1 MTLTIEITSDYICPW
16 CYVAEDRLKQAIAQ
30 FTAEHPT
37 PDIQMVW
44 HPFELNPN
52 MPIPG
57 IDRKTYRS
65 NKFGSW
71 AYSQQLDDQTIQATQ
86 GDNVE
91 FRYDLM
97 DITPNTFNAHRLT
110 WFAAQQGQATTMAER
125 ILKAY
130 FTEGRNIGDADT
142 LGELAGDIGLDQD
155 AMNSFLR
162 SNSGTQTIRELERQA
177 IAQGIRGVPH
187 IRIGEQRLTGA
198 QAPGTFLQAL
208 QNAIQAP
215 AP

>member
-97 DITPNTFNAHRLT
+97 DITPNTFNA
-110 WFAAQQGQATTMAER
+110 
-125 ILKAY
+125 
-130 FTEGRNIGDADT
+130 
-142 LGELAGDIGLDQD
+142 QD
-155 AMNSFLR
+155 RKS
-162 SNSGTQTIRELERQA
+162 
-177 IAQGIRGVPH
+177 VV
-187 IRIGEQRLTGA
+187 
-198 QAPGTFLQAL
+198 
-208 QNAIQAP
+208 
-215 AP
+215 